1 MLRATIRSTASAVL
15 QYQAQRGAD
24 KQNQNA
30 AALGVASIV
39 IMAGSAVLESADDRT
54 WRTLPSE
61 ISIARARLPAG
72 AHSFTL
78 LTPEGV
84 RSAQVNLSGRYAVV
98 DFRLLQHQL
107 FVNAPKAATQ
117 ETAK

>member
-1 MLRATIRSTASAVL
+1 
-15 QYQAQRGAD
+15 
-24 KQNQNA
+24 
-30 AALGVASIV
+30 VASIV

-72 AHSFTL
+72 VHTVTL
-78 LTPEGV
+78 QTPEGL
-84 RSAQVNLSGRYAVV
+84 RSAQVSLSGRYAVV

-107 FVNAPKAATQ
+107 FVNAPKAAIQ
-117 ETAK
+117 ETTK